1 MYFVLLIGFLN
12 LMRWALCAANCAMS
26 RWSSRLDVR
35 EHRFQ
40 AGWQFAMRLNTTSGF
55 TWGNGLRVMGLI
67 LALAFSFGGQDRVHI
82 TNRTLHHGEART
94 NFFSAGTHTSA
105 ASNERSE
112 IRNYLMDLAGDHS
125 LDDATVIEQEFQGYA
140 KYTVQLHLASGAEQ
154 SIVLTAP
161 PGGLQIEMHD
171 MTGDKVPND
180 LLVRP
185 AHQQWLPT
193 ILVNDG
199 HDHFTVVIPGATE
212 TYISSTQELAPSES
226 DHHGT
231 VALSSSSF
239 KAHALAN
246 PGESFVPQNK
256 IETRVPTDE
265 LSVIS
270 LGHDFSSGRAPPSLP
285 FSA

>member
-1 MYFVLLIGFLN
+1 MK
-12 LMRWALCAANCAMS
+12 
-26 RWSSRLDVR
+26 
-35 EHRFQ
+35 
-40 AGWQFAMRLNTTSGF
+40 LNTASGF
-55 TWGNGLRVMGLI
+55 PWGHALRVMGLI
-67 LALAFSFGGQDRVHI
+67 LALAFSFGGQDRVHS
-82 TNRTLHHGEART
+82 TNRALHHGDART
-94 NFFSAGTHTSA
+94 NFFLAGTPASA
-105 ASNERSE
+105 ALNERSE

-125 LDDATVIEQEFQGYA
+125 LDDATVIEQEFNGYA

-185 AHQQWLPT
+185 AHLQWLPT

-199 HDHFTVVIPGATE
+199 HDHFAVVIPGATE

-231 VALSSSSF
+231 VAITSSSF

-246 PGESFVPQNK
+246 CGESFVPQNK
-256 IETRVPTDE
+256 IENRISAAE
-265 LSVIS
+265 LPVIS
-270 LGHDFSSGRAPPSLP
+270 FGHNSSSGRAPPSLP
-285 FSA
+285 LSV